1 MSQAWL
7 TEVVLDR
14 TFLPVFLTRPWEKES
29 QTFRWPFPWISSP
42 RRRSFPCTHHTRY
55 WTHTRETTL
64 PPVEGWQGKLWLQT
78 RDRHY
83 LHFRKGAKECCSC
96 CGHREENPKYLDNSR
111 YIESVKKKIIKRV
124 EPSSLAKSSPSLSA
138 KSAPVKKKSVKTKTD
153 VSAPSGTLRVRHTQ
167 RDKINFRFHQFV
179 FTRATDF
186 AEKERTQYS
195 LSTSVRAIPSKLH
208 EVSSDNMNI
217 ISYKHLDM
225 SLKISVENKPTIK
238 VIASKK

>member
-1 MSQAWL
+1 MIDKLRPQTMSQAWL
-7 TEVVLDR
+7 IEVVLDR

-64 PPVEGWQGKLWLQT
+64 PPVEGWQGKLGLQT

-96 CGHREENPKYLDNSR
+96 RGHREENPKYLDNSR

-138 KSAPVKKKSVKTKTD
+138 KSAPVKKNQWKPKLMLARRVELWEW
-153 VSAPSGTLRVRHTQ
+153 GTPNAIRSIF
-167 RDKINFRFHQFV
+167 D
-179 FTRATDF
+179 FTNLFLLAR
-186 AEKERTQYS
+186 RTS
-195 LSTSVRAIPSKLH
+195 RKKKGLSTLCLPPLEQYLPNYIKYPL
-208 EVSSDNMNI
+208 I
-217 ISYKHLDM
+217 IWIL
-225 SLKISVENKPTIK
+225 
-238 VIASKK
+238 

>member
-1 MSQAWL
+1 MIDKLRPQTMSQAWL
-7 TEVVLDR
+7 IEVVLDR

-64 PPVEGWQGKLWLQT
+64 PPVKGWQGKLWLQT

-96 CGHREENPKYLDNSR
+96 RGHREENPKYLDNSR

-138 KSAPVKKKSVKTKTD
+138 KSAPVKKNQWKPKLMLARRVELWEW
-153 VSAPSGTLRVRHTQ
+153 GTPNAIRSIF
-167 RDKINFRFHQFV
+167 D
-179 FTRATDF
+179 FTNLFLLARRTSRK
-186 AEKERTQYS
+186 KEG
-195 LSTSVRAIPSKLH
+195 LST
-208 EVSSDNMNI
+208 VSLPPLEQYLPNYIKYPLI
-217 ISYKHLDM
+217 IWIH
-225 SLKISVENKPTIK
+225 K
-238 VIASKK
+238 VISI

>member
-96 CGHREENPKYLDNSR
+96 RGHREENPKYLDNSR

-138 KSAPVKKKSVKTKTD
+138 KSAPVKKNQWKPKLMLARRVELWEW
-153 VSAPSGTLRVRHTQ
+153 GTPNAIRSIF
-167 RDKINFRFHQFV
+167 D
-179 FTRATDF
+179 FTNLFLLAR
-186 AEKERTQYS
+186 RTS
-195 LSTSVRAIPSKLH
+195 RKKKGLSTLSLPPLEQYLPNYIKYPL
-208 EVSSDNMNI
+208 I
-217 ISYKHLDM
+217 IWIL
-225 SLKISVENKPTIK
+225 
-238 VIASKK
+238 

>member
-1 MSQAWL
+1 MIDKLRPQTMSQAWL
-7 TEVVLDR
+7 IEVVLDR

-42 RRRSFPCTHHTRY
+42 RRRSFPCAHHTRY

-96 CGHREENPKYLDNSR
+96 RGHREENPKYLDNSR
-111 YIESVKKKIIKRV
+111 YIESVKKKNNKK
-124 EPSSLAKSSPSLSA
+124 SLTFITGKEQSLLIGKVRRTSKI
-138 KSAPVKKKSVKTKTD
+138 KSAKTKTD

-167 RDKINFRFHQFV
+167 RDKINFRFQQFV

-195 LSTSVRAIPSKLH
+195 
-208 EVSSDNMNI
+208 
-217 ISYKHLDM
+217 
-225 SLKISVENKPTIK
+225 
-238 VIASKK
+238 

>member
-7 TEVVLDR
+7 IEVVLDR

-96 CGHREENPKYLDNSR
+96 RGHREENPKYLDNSR
-111 YIESVKKKIIKRV
+111 YIESVKKKNNKKSLTFITGKEQPPLIGKVRRTSKKKNQRKPKLMLARRV
-124 EPSSLAKSSPSLSA
+124 ELWEWGTPNAIRSIFDFTNLFLLARRTSR
-138 KSAPVKKKSVKTKTD
+138 KKK
-153 VSAPSGTLRVRHTQ
+153 G
-167 RDKINFRFHQFV
+167 
-179 FTRATDF
+179 
-186 AEKERTQYS
+186 
-195 LSTSVRAIPSKLH
+195 LSTLSLPPFEQYLPNYIKYPL
-208 EVSSDNMNI
+208 I
-217 ISYKHLDM
+217 IWIH
-225 SLKISVENKPTIK
+225 K
-238 VIASKK
+238 VISI

>member
-1 MSQAWL
+1 M
-7 TEVVLDR
+7 EVVLDR

-64 PPVEGWQGKLWLQT
+64 PPVEGWQGKFWLQT

-96 CGHREENPKYLDNSR
+96 RGHREENPKYLDNSR
-111 YIESVKKKIIKRV
+111 YIESVKKKNNKK
-124 EPSSLAKSSPSLSA
+124 SLTFITGKEQSFLIGKVRRTS
-138 KSAPVKKKSVKTKTD
+138 KKKSAKTKTD

-195 LSTSVRAIPSKLH
+195 
-208 EVSSDNMNI
+208 
-217 ISYKHLDM
+217 
-225 SLKISVENKPTIK
+225 
-238 VIASKK
+238 

>member
-96 CGHREENPKYLDNSR
+96 RGHREENPKYLDNSR

-138 KSAPVKKKSVKTKTD
+138 KSAPVKKNQWKPKLMLARRVELWEW
-153 VSAPSGTLRVRHTQ
+153 GTPNAIRSIF
-167 RDKINFRFHQFV
+167 D
-179 FTRATDF
+179 FTNLFLLAR
-186 AEKERTQYS
+186 RTS
-195 LSTSVRAIPSKLH
+195 RKKKGLSTLCLPPLEQYLPNCIKYPL
-208 EVSSDNMNI
+208 I
-217 ISYKHLDM
+217 IWIL
-225 SLKISVENKPTIK
+225 
-238 VIASKK
+238 

>member
-138 KSAPVKKKSVKTKTD
+138 KSAPVKKNQWKPKLMLARRVELWEW
-153 VSAPSGTLRVRHTQ
+153 GTPNAIRSIF
-167 RDKINFRFHQFV
+167 D
-179 FTRATDF
+179 FTNLFLLAR
-186 AEKERTQYS
+186 RTS
-195 LSTSVRAIPSKLH
+195 RKKKGLSTLCLPPLEQYLPNYMKYPL
-208 EVSSDNMNI
+208 I
-217 ISYKHLDM
+217 IWIL
-225 SLKISVENKPTIK
+225 
-238 VIASKK
+238 

>member
-7 TEVVLDR
+7 IEVVLDR

-96 CGHREENPKYLDNSR
+96 RGHREENPKYLDNSR
-111 YIESVKKKIIKRV
+111 YIESVKKKNNKK
-124 EPSSLAKSSPSLSA
+124 SLTFITGKEQSLLIGKVRRTS
-138 KSAPVKKKSVKTKTD
+138 KKKSAKTKTD

-195 LSTSVRAIPSKLH
+195 
-208 EVSSDNMNI
+208 
-217 ISYKHLDM
+217 
-225 SLKISVENKPTIK
+225 
-238 VIASKK
+238 

>member
-96 CGHREENPKYLDNSR
+96 RGHREENPKYLDNSR

-138 KSAPVKKKSVKTKTD
+138 KSAPVKKNQWKPKLMLARRVELWEW
-153 VSAPSGTLRVRHTQ
+153 GTPNAIRSIF
-167 RDKINFRFHQFV
+167 D
-179 FTRATDF
+179 FTNLFLLAR
-186 AEKERTQYS
+186 RTS
-195 LSTSVRAIPSKLH
+195 RKKKGLSTLCLPPLEQYLPNYIKYPL
-208 EVSSDNMNI
+208 I
-217 ISYKHLDM
+217 IWIL
-225 SLKISVENKPTIK
+225 
-238 VIASKK
+238 

>member
-7 TEVVLDR
+7 TEVALDR

-42 RRRSFPCTHHTRY
+42 RRRSFPCAHHTRY

-96 CGHREENPKYLDNSR
+96 RGHREENPKYLDNSR
-111 YIESVKKKIIKRV
+111 YIESVKKKKNNKKSWTFITGKEQSLLIGKVRRTSKKKNQRKPKLMLARRV
-124 EPSSLAKSSPSLSA
+124 ELWEWGTPNAIRSIFDFTNLFLLARRTSR
-138 KSAPVKKKSVKTKTD
+138 KKK
-153 VSAPSGTLRVRHTQ
+153 G
-167 RDKINFRFHQFV
+167 
-179 FTRATDF
+179 
-186 AEKERTQYS
+186 
-195 LSTSVRAIPSKLH
+195 LSTLSLPPFEQYLPNYIKYPL
-208 EVSSDNMNI
+208 I
-217 ISYKHLDM
+217 IWIH
-225 SLKISVENKPTIK
+225 K
-238 VIASKK
+238 VISI

>member
-7 TEVVLDR
+7 TEVALDR

-96 CGHREENPKYLDNSR
+96 RGHREENPKYLDNSR
-111 YIESVKKKIIKRV
+111 YIESVKKNNNKNSWTFITGK
-124 EPSSLAKSSPSLSA
+124 EQSLLIGKVRRTS
-138 KSAPVKKKSVKTKTD
+138 KKKKSAKTKTD

-195 LSTSVRAIPSKLH
+195 
-208 EVSSDNMNI
+208 
-217 ISYKHLDM
+217 
-225 SLKISVENKPTIK
+225 
-238 VIASKK
+238 

>member
-96 CGHREENPKYLDNSR
+96 RGHREENPKYLDNSR

-138 KSAPVKKKSVKTKTD
+138 KSAPVKKNQWKPKLMLARRVELWEW
-153 VSAPSGTLRVRHTQ
+153 GTPNAIRSIF
-167 RDKINFRFHQFV
+167 D
-179 FTRATDF
+179 FTNLFLLAR
-186 AEKERTQYS
+186 RTSQKKKG
-195 LSTSVRAIPSKLH
+195 LSTLCLPPLEQYLPNYIKYPL
-208 EVSSDNMNI
+208 I
-217 ISYKHLDM
+217 IWIL
-225 SLKISVENKPTIK
+225 
-238 VIASKK
+238 

>member
-1 MSQAWL
+1 MIDKLRPQTMSQAWP

-83 LHFRKGAKECCSC
+83 LQFRKGAKECCSC
-96 CGHREENPKYLDNSR
+96 RGHREENPKYLDNSR
-111 YIESVKKKIIKRV
+111 YIESVKKNIIKRV

-138 KSAPVKKKSVKTKTD
+138 KSVAPVKNNQRKPKLMLARRVELWEWGTPNAIRSIFDFTNLFLLARRTSRKKK
-153 VSAPSGTLRVRHTQ
+153 G
-167 RDKINFRFHQFV
+167 
-179 FTRATDF
+179 
-186 AEKERTQYS
+186 
-195 LSTSVRAIPSKLH
+195 LSTLCLPPLEQYLPNYIKYPL
-208 EVSSDNMNI
+208 I
-217 ISYKHLDM
+217 IWIL
-225 SLKISVENKPTIK
+225 
-238 VIASKK
+238 

>member
-1 MSQAWL
+1 MIDKLRPQTMSQAWL
-7 TEVVLDR
+7 IEVVLDR

-96 CGHREENPKYLDNSR
+96 RGHREENPKYLDNSR

-138 KSAPVKKKSVKTKTD
+138 KSAPVKKNQWKPKLMLARRVELWEW
-153 VSAPSGTLRVRHTQ
+153 GTPNAIRSIF
-167 RDKINFRFHQFV
+167 D
-179 FTRATDF
+179 FTNLFLLAR
-186 AEKERTQYS
+186 RTS
-195 LSTSVRAIPSKLH
+195 RKKKGLSTLCLPPLEQYLPNYIKYPL
-208 EVSSDNMNI
+208 I
-217 ISYKHLDM
+217 IWIL
-225 SLKISVENKPTIK
+225 
-238 VIASKK
+238 